1 MGSSPLLVKMAT
13 TDYFTPIN
21 QLITENAIVQELLRC
36 SEAATA
42 AVSQQYVLNT
52 FDLGVCMKA
61 LPLIWK
67 FPEKYTNHVGIP
79 CQFHTGMNYCTLE
92 W

>member
-1 MGSSPLLVKMAT
+1 MLHSHGKQEIPGLGGFISATGKPLLKIYAI
-13 TDYFTPIN
+13 DYFTPIN
-21 QLITENAIVQELLRC
+21 QPITENAEAQELLIH

-42 AVSQQYVLNT
+42 KVGQHYTINT

-67 FPEKYTNHVGIP
+67 FP
-79 CQFHTGMNYCTLE
+79 
-92 W
+92 